1 MARPPDIEKDR
12 ELIAIL
18 TANARTPLAEIA
30 KKLGVSRATL
40 QSRLNRLERD
50 GVIAGY
56 TILLGKQDVHETAL
70 SAIVLI
76 ELEMKQQGSVIASLK
91 KRMEVVS
98 CYSVSGQFDLFVTV
112 TCATASHLDKTIDWI
127 ADMEGIRRTTSS
139 ILLTKKFE
147 R

>member
-1 MARPPDIEKDR
+1 LARPADLKKDR
-12 ELIAIL
+12 ELIEIL

-30 KKLGVSRATL
+30 KRLGVSRATL

-56 TILLGKQDVHETAL
+56 TTLLGKQDLHETAL

-76 ELEMKQQGSVIASLK
+76 ELEVKQQGSVIANLK
-91 KRMEVVS
+91 KNAEVVS
-98 CYSVSGQFDLFVTV
+98 CHTLSGHFDLFVTV
-112 TCATASHLDKTIDWI
+112 TCSTASHLDKTIDWI
-127 ADMEGIRRTTSS
+127 AGMEGVRRTTSS
-139 ILLTKKFE
+139 ILLTKKFQ

>member
-1 MARPPDIEKDR
+1 VARPPDSDKDR
-12 ELIAIL
+12 ELIEIL

-50 GVIAGY
+50 GIIAGY
-56 TILLGKQDVHETAL
+56 TTLLGKQTLNETAL

-76 ELEMKQQGSVIASLK
+76 EMEVKQQGGVIASLK
-91 KRMEVVS
+91 KRAEVVS
-98 CYSVSGQFDLFVTV
+98 CYSVSGQFDLFVALSG
-112 TCATASHLDKTIDWI
+112 ATASDLDRTIDWI
-127 ADMEGIRRTTSS
+127 AGMDGVRRTTSS
-139 ILLTKKFE
+139 IVLTKKFE

>member
-1 MARPPDIEKDR
+1 MARPPDADKDR
-12 ELIAIL
+12 ALIEIL

-50 GVIAGY
+50 GIIAGY
-56 TILLGKQDVHETAL
+56 TTLLGKQNLSETAL

-76 ELEMKQQGSVIASLK
+76 ELEVKQQGGVIASLK
-91 KRMEVVS
+91 KRAEVVS
-98 CYSVSGQFDLFVTV
+98 CYSVSGQFDLFVAV
-112 TCATASHLDKTIDWI
+112 SGATASDLDKTIDWI
-127 ADMEGIRRTTSS
+127 AGMEGVRRTTSS
-139 ILLTKKFE
+139 IVLTKKFE

>member
-1 MARPPDIEKDR
+1 VARPPDVNKDR
-12 ELIAIL
+12 ELIEIL

-56 TILLGKQDVHETAL
+56 TTLLGKQHLSETAL

-76 ELEMKQQGSVIASLK
+76 ELEVKQQGGVIASFK
-91 KRMEVVS
+91 KRAEVVS

-112 TCATASHLDKTIDWI
+112 TGATASDLDKTIDWI
-127 ADMEGIRRTTSS
+127 AGMEGVRRTTSS
-139 ILLTKKFE
+139 IVLTKKFE

>member
-1 MARPPDIEKDR
+1 MARPPDADKDR
-12 ELIAIL
+12 ALIEIL

-50 GVIAGY
+50 GIIAGY
-56 TILLGKQDVHETAL
+56 TTLLGKHNLSETVL

-76 ELEMKQQGSVIASLK
+76 ELEVKQQGGVIASLK
-91 KRMEVVS
+91 KRAEVVS
-98 CYSVSGQFDLFVTV
+98 CYSVSGQFDLFVAV
-112 TCATASHLDKTIDWI
+112 SGATASDLDKTIDWI
-127 ADMEGIRRTTSS
+127 AGMEGVRRTTSS
-139 ILLTKKFE
+139 IVLTKKFE

>member
-1 MARPPDIEKDR
+1 VARPPDVDKDR
-12 ELIAIL
+12 ELIEIL
-18 TANARTPLAEIA
+18 TAYARMPLAEIA

-50 GVIAGY
+50 GIIAGY
-56 TILLGKQDVHETAL
+56 TILLGKQDLNETAL

-76 ELEMKQQGSVIASLK
+76 ELEVKQQGSVIASLK
-91 KRMEVVS
+91 KRAEVAS

-112 TCATASHLDKTIDWI
+112 TCATAADLDKTIDWI
-127 ADMEGIRRTTSS
+127 AGMEGVRRTTSS
-139 ILLTKKFE
+139 VLLIKKFE